1 MRIHFYLLNFLLRKA
16 QMHQYVKFGDSCF
29 SFWEI
34 RRERNK
40 NNPNPLL
47 IQTQIF
53 SDFQENDL
61 SLAIVST
68 LLCLLIFFI
77 FMALHLVNVTLNISQ
92 SRYTQLAFYT
102 QEKFRTERR
111 RCASERPSL
120 QGEAF
125 LDLCQLRVLHFPVCR
140 HLFLPF

>member
-16 QMHQYVKFGDSCF
+16 QMHQYVKFGDSSF

-34 RRERNK
+34 RRERNE
-40 NNPNPLL
+40 NPNPLL

-53 SDFQENDL
+53 SDSQEKDL

-68 LLCLLIFFI
+68 LLCLLIFFT
-77 FMALHLVNVTLNISQ
+77 FMALCLVNVMLNISQ

-102 QEKFRTERR
+102 QEKCRIERT

-120 QGEAF
+120 QGEVC
-125 LDLCQLRVLHFPVCR
+125 LTLCQLGVLCFPVCR